1 MATNTIALKLT
12 LDGSDVAINNIKE
25 LEQALKLATDKLK
38 VLGSG
43 AEFDKLK
50 VQIRQGQNYLK
61 QFNEEL
67 EGKSV
72 EQRIGDYAK
81 LGSAIT
87 SSFAGAQAAVQLF
100 GDKSEG
106 VAEAAAKAQNILT
119 LALVGREVAEGAVT
133 IKSIAN
139 SIATKAEAAATNS
152 ANGATKAFYTTLAAN
167 PYGAIIAAVGVL
179 IGLFISLEGETEKQA
194 TALEKLTL
202 RQNQFLQAVSNE
214 NAEIQRT
221 MELAV
226 ARAELEGKTAAQIKT
241 IREDAL
247 NQQLFNIAQELDIF
261 TRSYETRRKAA
272 LDAARKEKKDLKQAE
287 AEFQL
292 EDKKQKD
299 AYNQQLYE
307 GDKNVKLLQINLDKQ
322 LNAERDK
329 LRTDQQQKDLAALR
343 AKLALQKQEI
353 EALADYNKADA
364 EVNAEVVDRAKKLQ
378 TEVLD
383 LIKKRTE
390 FFDGLTDDEVKL
402 GQDLEDLLFKI
413 VPTGEQLKTIQ
424 DDFLTAFYFLSNS
437 IKKGSK
443 AVLNEQ
449 GKLIEFSLENIQK
462 VLNEN
467 EFKINLDSLTKEA
480 QKSLVQFYTRLSKT
494 AEIYGKGVKIADV
507 LVGTPK
513 DKKDAVKSLTDLTQ
527 QTIDIL
533 NNPSILPGLQNNAIR
548 KAVEG
553 LFDFPKKTA
562 KDFVGT
568 LEEQQLQLEE
578 YNADIKIAK
587 QNLVEFALTQ
597 AQFQMKTDDVAKA
610 LKEETIKLLELR
622 NGLVEVKMD
631 INNIATAIGDGANKF
646 KLSTQEMEVF
656 TESMVDRIKKQPELL
671 ETFFKEVSLRSN
683 EFLIRF
689 GEDGL
694 KTLFSK
700 IGEAIAGT
708 KDLTKEEID
717 KLLLLLKNAAGT
729 IKTEYGTELGK
740 SLDPAADKL
749 TKAGKKIQEA
759 ITLSGFTETIKKV
772 QTDIEAFQSVLT
784 SLSQYTSDYY
794 NFQLT
799 ALEKRNEKIQKT
811 IIGDT
816 KQAADLRLETEK
828 QYQLEKEKLEKQAA
842 KRTLQIT
849 LAQAIANTAAALIK
863 VTEQTGVFAT
873 LAAGIVAGINAK
885 QIFLIQS
892 QIAALDSYQR
902 GGIVKA
908 AGGLIT
914 GPSHEFGGVML
925 GNGVNAEGGESI
937 INRQS
942 TIKYG
947 SLLSQINQ
955 SGGGKPLVNNFDDS
969 RIVEALAKQKSEPI
983 RAYVIEQDI
992 SSKQAVSRRLQELS
1006 RI

>member
-322 LNAERDK
+322 LAAERDK
-329 LRTDQQQKDLAALR
+329 LRTEQQQKDLAALR
-343 AKLALQKQEI
+343 QKLALQKQEI

-578 YNADIKIAK
+578 YNADVKIAK

-646 KLSTQEMEVF
+646 KLSTQEIEVF

-759 ITLSGFTETIKKV
+759 ITLSGFTETTKKV
-772 QTDIEAFQSVLT
+772 QTDIEAFQGVLT

-983 RAYVIEQDI
+983 RAYVVEQEI

>member
-307 GDKNVKLLQINLDKQ
+307 GDKNIKLLQINLDKQ

-343 AKLALQKQEI
+343 QKLALQKQEI

-646 KLSTQEMEVF
+646 KLSTQEIEVF

>member
-307 GDKNVKLLQINLDKQ
+307 GDKNIKLLQINLDKQ

-343 AKLALQKQEI
+343 PKLALQKQEI

-646 KLSTQEMEVF
+646 KLSTQEIEVF

-772 QTDIEAFQSVLT
+772 QTDIEAFQGVLT
-784 SLSQYTSDYY
+784 SLSQYTTDYY